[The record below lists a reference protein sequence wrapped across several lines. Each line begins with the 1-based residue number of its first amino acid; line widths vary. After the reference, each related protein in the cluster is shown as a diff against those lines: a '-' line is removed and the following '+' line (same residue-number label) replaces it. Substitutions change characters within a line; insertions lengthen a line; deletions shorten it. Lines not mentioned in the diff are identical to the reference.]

1 MSVCIHVCLSTCRL
15 CPFFC
20 ARDTCPPPH
29 TLVSHSVCTHH
40 QSIAMHSDYITANFA
55 NLCYSSCFIVSLT
68 SSTSSPSHHLL
79 PPPPPPPTTSPPP
92 PPPPLPSIQGHVPEP
107 GKLLDYVVRPPP
119 PTHRVYCTVIPSSP
133 VSPVPMSGATQRYRH
148 PSFYTL
154 YVEHMGTLI
163 PVLEAHKRS
172 SKIRQSFAISLP
184 TGSAT
189 SLLTHSQRLAS
200 DTYADLPQDTVE
212 GVSTNP
218 GPSRANLYTIE
229 GHNSLNTES
238 GIQVACRD
246 DEGEMVR
253 HTQAACSS
261 PLGVTSQRCV
271 STLDQ
276 SWQLAE
282 VTSNVMAS
290 KFRIQS
296 LCDRL
301 PSEMGAVT
309 IKTSFL
315 HIQPRKVIVLLPQME
330 FNDSGI
336 DSDHLSSDDSSAEDA
351 GLSGSGEEG
360 PSEPEKPIESLMSME
375 DLQLPRAIEL
385 ESQTL
390 RPVETQTLRTSS
402 LGMRTSPSDS
412 HIQILSK
419 TPTWNE
425 QHMIYQLDFGGRVT
439 TKSAK
444 NFQLELANEQVRQ
457 EMCASE
463 CIRVAFACT

>member
-1 MSVCIHVCLSTCRL
+1 MQYLSKAIAIHSNYIT
-15 CPFFC
+15 
-20 ARDTCPPPH
+20 
-29 TLVSHSVCTHH
+29 
-40 QSIAMHSDYITANFA
+40 SDYV
-55 NLCYSSCFIVSLT
+55 FIVST
-68 SSTSSPSHHLL
+68 SFCLPSYL
-79 PPPPPPPTTSPPP
+79 PPTLPCPFPPPSP
-92 PPPPLPSIQGHVPEP
+92 QGHVPEP

-133 VSPVPMSGATQRYRH
+133 VSPVPVSGAAQRYRH

-163 PVLEAHKRS
+163 PILEAHKRS

-184 TGSAT
+184 TGTAT
-189 SLLTHSQRLAS
+189 SSLIHSQRLAS
-200 DTYADLPQDTVE
+200 DTYTDLPQDTVE
-212 GVSTNP
+212 GTSTNP

-246 DEGEMVR
+246 DEGVEAVR
-253 HTQAACSS
+253 HSPQATS
-261 PLGVTSQRCV
+261 PATVGAGPVPQRCV
-271 STLDQ
+271 SSLDQ

-330 FNDSGI
+330 LNDSGI
-336 DSDHLSSDDSSAEDA
+336 DSDHSSSDDSATEDT
-351 GLSGSGEEG
+351 GVHGSGEEG
-360 PSEPEKPIESLMSME
+360 PAEVEKPIESLMSME

-390 RPVETQTLRTSS
+390 RPVETQTLRACSH
-402 LGMRTSPSDS
+402 GMRTSSSDS

-444 NFQLELANEQVRQ
+444 NFQLELANEQVR
-457 EMCASE
+457 C
-463 CIRVAFACT
+463 

>member
-1 MSVCIHVCLSTCRL
+1 
-15 CPFFC
+15 
-20 ARDTCPPPH
+20 
-29 TLVSHSVCTHH
+29 
-40 QSIAMHSDYITANFA
+40 
-55 NLCYSSCFIVSLT
+55 
-68 SSTSSPSHHLL
+68 
-79 PPPPPPPTTSPPP
+79 
-92 PPPPLPSIQGHVPEP
+92 
-107 GKLLDYVVRPPP
+107 
-119 PTHRVYCTVIPSSP
+119 
-133 VSPVPMSGATQRYRH
+133 
-148 PSFYTL
+148 
-154 YVEHMGTLI
+154 MGTLI
-163 PVLEAHKRS
+163 PILEAHKRS

-184 TGSAT
+184 TGS
-189 SLLTHSQRLAS
+189 SSSSLTHSQRLAS
-200 DTYADLPQDTVE
+200 DTYTDLPQDTVE

-246 DEGEMVR
+246 DEGAETVR
-253 HTQAACSS
+253 HTSSSQATSPAAATGAC
-261 PLGVTSQRCV
+261 PIPQRCV
-271 STLDQ
+271 SSLDE

-296 LCDRL
+296 LCERL

-330 FNDSGI
+330 LNDSGI
-336 DSDHLSSDDSSAEDA
+336 DSDHSSDDSTAEDA
-351 GLSGSGEEG
+351 GMCGPGEEG
-360 PSEPEKPIESLMSME
+360 PSEVEKPIESLMSME

-390 RPVETQTLRTSS
+390 RPVETQTLRACSH
-402 LGMRTSPSDS
+402 GMRTSPSDS

-444 NFQLELANEQVRQ
+444 NFQLELTNEQVSCVMHLYTHIHTHTHAHTHALIHLCGNRF
-457 EMCASE
+457 
-463 CIRVAFACT
+463 AFVNMGCSFPLGSVN

>member
-1 MSVCIHVCLSTCRL
+1 
-15 CPFFC
+15 
-20 ARDTCPPPH
+20 
-29 TLVSHSVCTHH
+29 
-40 QSIAMHSDYITANFA
+40 
-55 NLCYSSCFIVSLT
+55 
-68 SSTSSPSHHLL
+68 
-79 PPPPPPPTTSPPP
+79 
-92 PPPPLPSIQGHVPEP
+92 
-107 GKLLDYVVRPPP
+107 
-119 PTHRVYCTVIPSSP
+119 
-133 VSPVPMSGATQRYRH
+133 
-148 PSFYTL
+148 
-154 YVEHMGTLI
+154 MGTLVPI
-163 PVLEAHKRS
+163 LEANKRS
-172 SKIRQSFAISLP
+172 SKIRQSFSISLP
-184 TGSAT
+184 TGSTT
-189 SLLTHSQRLAS
+189 SSLTHSQRLAS
-200 DTYADLPQDTVE
+200 DTYVDLPQDTVE

-238 GIQVACRD
+238 GIQVAYRD
-246 DEGEMVR
+246 DETETAR
-253 HTQAACSS
+253 YSQPASS
-261 PLGVTSQRCV
+261 PSLPLGVVSQR
-271 STLDQ
+271 SANTLDQ

-315 HIQPRKVIVLLPQME
+315 HIQPRKVVVILPQME
-330 FNDSGI
+330 LDDSGI
-336 DSDHLSSDDSSAEDA
+336 DSDHLSSDDSSTEDA
-351 GLSGSGEEG
+351 GASGSGEEE
-360 PSEPEKPIESLMSME
+360 PSDAEKPIESLMSME

-390 RPVETQTLRTSS
+390 RPVETQTIRACTH
-402 LGMRTSPSDS
+402 GMRTYPPDS

-444 NFQLELANEQVRQ
+444 NFQLELANEQVRPK
-457 EMCASE
+457 E
-463 CIRVAFACT
+463 CSALVLDVVTLCTYTQALVCFHCLYVVGHLLP